1 MCLPPAAG
9 GFFSFAQVS
18 QFKSKGVVRLALSHD
33 QVLQQL
39 ILQFVRALEHERNDR
54 WTEIDLAT
62 QIYRQFGYPGIQTL
76 AGTSKLD
83 TRTLMEYVCIGDAFA
98 PTVRAPYRS
107 LSYTHFR
114 CAVRV
119 AKLHPNEVG
128 ADPVYWVREAL
139 KQGWSSKELMR
150 QGRIQRT
157 TPNGAPS
164 VQDTIAHA
172 HQQII
177 DGHKSEGRIL
187 AEVARHNA
195 VYGPF
200 LGKIL
205 QVTLVDYVPVTPVA

>member
-1 MCLPPAAG
+1 M
-9 GFFSFAQVS
+9 
-18 QFKSKGVVRLALSHD
+18 ALSHD
-33 QVLQQL
+33 QVLEQL
-39 ILQFVRALEHERNDR
+39 ILQFVRALEHERKDR
-54 WTEIDLAT
+54 WAEIDLAT
-62 QIYRQFGYPGIQTL
+62 QIHHQFGYSGIQVL

-83 TRTLMEYVCIGDAFA
+83 TRTLMEYVRIGDAFT

-114 CAVRV
+114 NAVRV

-128 ADPVYWVREAL
+128 TDPVYWVREAL
-139 KQGWSSKELMR
+139 KQGWSAEQLYR

-157 TPNGAPS
+157 TPNGTPS
-164 VQDTIAHA
+164 VQDTITHA

-187 AEVARHNA
+187 AEVAGHNA
-195 VYGPF
+195 VYSPF

-205 QVTLVDYVPVTPVA
+205 QVTFVDYVPVKPVA